1 MSRLYPPIIEGTI
14 PAFGGTTL
22 VVPFS
27 LNRAVTTSEI
37 STVRLKIKTVNGI
50 LKETVTASELLLTG
64 DCYAKFTLNP
74 NNYTVGQFYK
84 VQIAFVKG
92 DARKN
97 QREEVGYYSTVGVV
111 KYTTAPTVTIE
122 GLKFGDI
129 NPHNYYYTGVYTQ
142 AKYDD
147 NGRILGY
154 GDTTEK
160 LYSYRF
166 VISDSTGAIID
177 DTGEILHNSTK
188 DVLSYET
195 SEEYCF
201 AKDIKANESYF
212 ICFIATT
219 VNGMVASSQK
229 YRITQNRSIRP
240 EIDIELIATLD
251 EGSGFIDLTI
261 GECSSELITGTFLLS
276 RCSSRDEESW
286 IEFKRFN
293 LHAVQASTFSI
304 KDCTVE
310 HGEKYKYSIQQYNA
324 NKIYSERIVSN
335 TVLVDFED
343 AFLFDGERQLRIRY
357 NPQVTSFKTTHADQK
372 TDTIGSKHPFIIR
385 NGNMAYKEFPIGG
398 LISYRMD
405 EDNHMFMPQKQL
417 GIEMSSNDLTSE
429 NIIAERVFKLSVLDW
444 LNDGKPKLFRSP
456 SEGNYIVRLMNVSM
470 SPQTALGRMLHSFT
484 ATAYEIATFSPESL
498 ATFKIIDATE
508 SLEEQMQWSSVYLPD
523 LFAEYNMDN
532 KGNVIKPA
540 SPIPVQL
547 NSSQRRAYSV
557 KFTDMP
563 PGSFVYIGDNEN
575 SEQIMIGATGAF
587 MAESEKGFA
596 YIGTDS
602 RFLQQGMCTYGYKAK
617 TITMFNSVNALK
629 LRDVPCRQFIGNTE
643 LANQESILKSLEDER
658 TEVTAVSMVRFFKRP
673 VNYFYIDYTGGDSQK
688 ELEAFLKSPDLVLY
702 SDMDCKVPVEDLTS
716 CDELATYQL
725 RLKRTNKKY
734 VHIMGE
740 QYYVD
745 RNNSMFSPY
754 LDYYIDGKVLARG
767 GRINIYPITLDM
779 YDVKIDGNPINLS
792 ETERY
797 DLSDPESFTDI
808 APGNGLITEIGY
820 SSQIIEY
827 SFEDAKQNPDLNSL
841 MIKYQDSVE
850 KYWATVQN
858 PDATIETVRGAKVT
872 MDNHY
877 LNYLNALKV
886 AIKEYKEAFGVI

>member
-1 MSRLYPPIIEGTI
+1 MSRLYPPMIEGTI
-14 PAFGGTTL
+14 PAFEGTTL

-37 STVRLKIKTVNGI
+37 SNVRLKIKTVNGI
-50 LKETVTASELLLTG
+50 LKETVTAFEILLTG
-64 DCYAKFTLNP
+64 DCFAKFTLNP
-74 NNYTVGQFYK
+74 QNYTVGQYYK

-92 DARKN
+92 DTKKG

-111 KYTTAPTVTIE
+111 KYTTAPTVAIE
-122 GLKFGDI
+122 GLNFGEI

-142 AKYDD
+142 AKYDN
-147 NGRILGY
+147 NGRLLGY

-166 VISDSTGAIID
+166 LITNSTGAIID

-195 SEEYCF
+195 AEEYCF

-212 ICFIATT
+212 ISFIATT
-219 VNGMVASSQK
+219 VNGMVASSPK

-240 EIDIELIATLD
+240 EIDIELVATLD
-251 EGSGFIDLTI
+251 EGSGFIDLTV
-261 GECSSELITGTFLLS
+261 GNCSTELITGTFLIS

-293 LHAVQASTFSI
+293 LHAVQASSFSI

-310 HGEKYKYSIQQYNA
+310 HGEKYRYSIQQYNA

-357 NPQVTSFKTTHADQK
+357 NPQVSSFKTTHADQK
-372 TDTIGSKHPFIIR
+372 TDTIGNQHPFIVR
-385 NGNMAYKEFPIGG
+385 NGNIAYKEFPIGG

-405 EDNHMFMPQKQL
+405 EDNNMFMPKKKL
-417 GIEMSSNDLTSE
+417 GVEVSSNDLTSE
-429 NIIAERVFKLSVLDW
+429 NIIAERIFKLSVLDW

-484 ATAYEIATFSPESL
+484 ATAYEIAAFNPESL
-498 ATFKIIDATE
+498 ATFNIIDARE

-523 LFAEYNMDN
+523 LFKEYNMDS
-532 KGNVIKPA
+532 KGNVIQPA

-547 NSSQRRAYSV
+547 NSPQRRAYSV

-563 PGSFVYIGDNEN
+563 PGSFVYIGDSEHG
-575 SEQIMIGATGAF
+575 EQIMIGATGAF

-629 LRDVPCRQFIGNTE
+629 LKDVPCRQFIGNID
-643 LANQESILKSLEDER
+643 LLNPESLIKSLEDER
-658 TEVTAVSMVRFFKRP
+658 TEVTSISMVRFFKRP
-673 VNYFYIDYTGGDSQK
+673 VNYFYIDYSGEDS
-688 ELEAFLKSPDLVLY
+688 LDALNTFLKSPDITLY
-702 SDMDCKVPVEDLTS
+702 SDMDCKIPIEDPS
-716 CDELATYQL
+716 DCNELVTYQL

-734 VHIMGE
+734 ANIMGE

-745 RNNSMFSPY
+745 RHSAMFSPY
-754 LDYYIDGKVLARG
+754 LDFYVDGKNLAMG
-767 GRINIYPITLDM
+767 GRINIHPITSDM
-779 YDVKIDGNPINLS
+779 YDVKIDGNAINLT
-792 ETERY
+792 EIERY
-797 DLSDPESFTDI
+797 DLSDPEAFMNI
-808 APGNGLITEIGY
+808 VPGNGLITEIGY

-827 SFEDAKQNPDLNSL
+827 SFEDKKQNPTLCAL
-841 MIKYQDSVE
+841 KEEYEGSVRD
-850 KYWATVQN
+850 YWAVVQN
-858 PDATIETVRGAKVT
+858 PDATRNTVIGAKVS
-872 MDNHY
+872 MENSY
-877 LNYLNALKV
+877 LNYLNALRV

>member
-1 MSRLYPPIIEGTI
+1 MSRLYPPIIAGTI

-27 LNRAVTTSEI
+27 LNRTVTISEI
-37 STVRLKIKTVNGI
+37 STVRLKIKTVSGVI
-50 LKETVTASELLLTG
+50 KETVTASELLLTG
-64 DCYAKFTLNP
+64 DCFAKFNLNP
-74 NNYTVGQFYK
+74 NKYTVGQFYK

-92 DARKN
+92 DANKG

-111 KYTTAPTVTIE
+111 KYTTTPTVSIE
-122 GLKFGDI
+122 GLTFGKI
-129 NPHNYYYTGVYTQ
+129 NSHNYYYTGVYSQ
-142 AKYDD
+142 AKYDS
-147 NGRILGY
+147 NGRVISC

-188 DVLSYET
+188 DVLPYET
-195 SEEYCF
+195 TEDYCF
-201 AKDIKANESYF
+201 ARDIKPNESYF
-212 ICFIATT
+212 ISFIATT
-219 VNGMVASSQK
+219 VNGMVASSK
-229 YRITQNRSIRP
+229 RYRITQNRSIRP

-261 GECSSELITGTFLLS
+261 GKCSSELITGTFLLS

-286 IEFKRFN
+286 VEFKRFN

-357 NPQVTSFKTTHADQK
+357 NPQVGSFKTTHADQK
-372 TDTIGSKHPFIIR
+372 TDTIGNQHPFIVR

-405 EDNHMFMPQKQL
+405 EDNHMFMSQKQL
-417 GIEMSSNDLTSE
+417 GIEVSSNDLTSE

-484 ATAYEIATFSPESL
+484 ATAYEVAPFSPESL
-498 ATFKIIDATE
+498 ALFKIIDATE
-508 SLEEQMQWSSVYLPD
+508 SLEEQMQWSSIYLPD
-523 LFAEYNMDN
+523 LFKEYNMDN
-532 KGNVIKPA
+532 KGNLIQLAKPA
-540 SPIPVQL
+540 KVQL
-547 NSSQRRAYSV
+547 NNPQRRAYSV

-563 PGSFVYIGDNEN
+563 PGSFVYIGDNEYC
-575 SEQIMIGATGAF
+575 EQIMIGATGAF
-587 MAESEKGFA
+587 MAESVDGFA

-617 TITMFNSVNALK
+617 TITMFNSVDALD
-629 LRDVPCRQFIGNTE
+629 LRDVPCRQFIGNSD
-643 LANQESILKSLEDER
+643 LSNKDSLFKSLEDDR
-658 TEVTAVSMVRFFKRP
+658 TEVTSISMVRFFKRP
-673 VNYFYIDYTGGDSQK
+673 VNYFYIDYAGGDNQK
-688 ELEAFLKSPDLVLY
+688 ELEDFLKSPELQFFM
-702 SDMDCKVPVEDLTS
+702 DMDCKQPVLDFSL

-725 RLKRTNKKY
+725 RLKRSNRKY
-734 VHIMGE
+734 AHIMGE
-740 QYYVD
+740 QHYVD
-745 RNNSMFSPY
+745 RHEEMFAPY
-754 LDYYIDGKVLARG
+754 LDYYLDGKTLVQQ
-767 GRINIYPITLDM
+767 GRITIIPITMDM
-779 YDVKIDGNPINLS
+779 YDVNIDGNPVSLIEL
-792 ETERY
+792 ERY
-797 DLSDPESFTDI
+797 DLSDPEAFMNV

-827 SFEDAKQNPDLNSL
+827 SFETAKQNPTLAMYKASYL
-841 MIKYQDSVE
+841 SSV
-850 KYWATVQN
+850 KDYWSVVQN
-858 PDATIETVRGAKVT
+858 ETATEVDVRKAKMT
-872 MDNHY
+872 MDNKY
-877 LNYLNALKV
+877 LNYLNELKT
-886 AIKEYKEAFGVI
+886 AIEEYKEAFGVL

>member
-14 PAFGGTTL
+14 PAFGGATL

-27 LNRAVTTSEI
+27 LNRAVASADI
-37 STVRLKIKTVNGI
+37 STVKLKIKTVNGI
-50 LKETVTASELLLTG
+50 LKETVTASEIMLTG
-64 DCYAKFTLNP
+64 DCFAKFILDP
-74 NNYTVGQFYK
+74 NKYTIGQFYK

-92 DARKN
+92 DAKKG

-111 KYTTAPTVTIE
+111 KHTTEPTVSIE
-122 GLKFGDI
+122 GLTFGKI
-129 NPHNYYYTGVYTQ
+129 NPHNYYYTGVYSQ
-142 AKYDD
+142 ARYDD
-147 NGRILGY
+147 KGKLLGY

-188 DVLSYET
+188 DILSYET

-212 ICFIATT
+212 ISFIVTT
-219 VNGMVASSQK
+219 VNGMVASSKK

-240 EIDIELIATLD
+240 EIDIELVATLD

-286 IEFKRFN
+286 VEFKRFN
-293 LHAVQASTFSI
+293 LHAIQANTFSI

-324 NKIYSERIVSN
+324 NKIYSERIISN

-357 NPQVTSFKTTHADQK
+357 NPQVNSFKTTHADQK
-372 TDTIGSKHPFIIR
+372 TDTIGSQHPFIVR

-405 EDNHMFMPQKQL
+405 EDNHMFMSPKKL
-417 GIEMSSNDLTSE
+417 GIDVSSNDLTSE

-484 ATAYEIATFSPESL
+484 ATAYEVAPFNADSL
-498 ATFKIIDATE
+498 AAFKIIDATE

-523 LFAEYNMDN
+523 LFREYNTD
-532 KGNVIKPA
+532 KDGNVIKPA

-547 NSSQRRAYSV
+547 NNSQRRAYSV

-617 TITMFNSVNALK
+617 TITMFNSVNALE

-643 LANQESILKSLEDER
+643 LANRESIFKSLEDER
-658 TEVTAVSMVRFFKRP
+658 TEVTSVSMVRFFRRP
-673 VNYFYIDYTGGDSQK
+673 VNYFYIDYTGADDKK
-688 ELEAFLKSPDLVLY
+688 ELEAFLRSPDLVLY
-702 SDMDCKVPVEDLTS
+702 SDMDCKLPVEVLTD

-754 LDYYIDGKVLARG
+754 LDFYIDGKVLVRG
-767 GRINIYPITLDM
+767 GRINIYPITTDM
-779 YDVKIDGNPINLS
+779 YDVKIDGNAINLT
-792 ETERY
+792 EIERY
-797 DLSDPESFTDI
+797 DLSDPEAFTDI

-820 SSQIIEY
+820 SSQVIEY
-827 SFEDAKQNPDLNSL
+827 SFEDAKQNPELNAL
-841 MIKYQDSVE
+841 MLGYQDSVTN
-850 KYWATVQN
+850 YWKIVQN
-858 PDATIETVRGAKVT
+858 PDATFETVRGAKVT
-872 MDNHY
+872 MENHY

-886 AIKEYKEAFGVI
+886 AIKEYKEAFGVV

>member
-1 MSRLYPPIIEGTI
+1 
-14 PAFGGTTL
+14 
-22 VVPFS
+22 
-27 LNRAVTTSEI
+27 
-37 STVRLKIKTVNGI
+37 
-50 LKETVTASELLLTG
+50 
-64 DCYAKFTLNP
+64 
-74 NNYTVGQFYK
+74 VG
-84 VQIAFVKG
+84 
-92 DARKN
+92 
-97 QREEVGYYSTVGVV
+97 
-111 KYTTAPTVTIE
+111 
-122 GLKFGDI
+122 
-129 NPHNYYYTGVYTQ
+129 
-142 AKYDD
+142 
-147 NGRILGY
+147 
-154 GDTTEK
+154 
-160 LYSYRF
+160 
-166 VISDSTGAIID
+166 
-177 DTGEILHNSTK
+177 
-188 DVLSYET
+188 
-195 SEEYCF
+195 
-201 AKDIKANESYF
+201 
-212 ICFIATT
+212 
-219 VNGMVASSQK
+219 
-229 YRITQNRSIRP
+229 
-240 EIDIELIATLD
+240 
-251 EGSGFIDLTI
+251 
-261 GECSSELITGTFLLS
+261 
-276 RCSSRDEESW
+276 
-286 IEFKRFN
+286 
-293 LHAVQASTFSI
+293 
-304 KDCTVE
+304 
-310 HGEKYKYSIQQYNA
+310 
-324 NKIYSERIVSN
+324 
-335 TVLVDFED
+335 
-343 AFLFDGERQLRIRY
+343 
-357 NPQVTSFKTTHADQK
+357 SFKTNHADQK
-372 TDTIGSKHPFIIR
+372 TDTIGSQHPFIIR

-405 EDNHMFMPQKQL
+405 EDNHMFMSQKKL
-417 GIEMSSNDLTSE
+417 GIEVSSNDLTSE

-532 KGNVIKPA
+532 KGNLIKPA
-540 SPIPVQL
+540 APIPVQL

-563 PGSFVYIGDNEN
+563 PGSFIYIGDSEVA
-575 SEQIMIGATGAF
+575 EQIMIGATGAF

-643 LANQESILKSLEDER
+643 LANKESLLRSLEDER
-658 TEVTAVSMVRFFKRP
+658 TEVTSVSMVRFFKRP
-673 VNYFYIDYTGGDSQK
+673 VNYFYIDYQGGDNPK
-688 ELEAFLKSPDLVLY
+688 ELEEFLKSPDLTLY
-702 SDMDCKVPVEDLTS
+702 SDMDCKLQVEDLKA

-734 VHIMGE
+734 AHIMGE

-745 RNNSMFSPY
+745 KHGSMFAPY

-797 DLSDPESFTDI
+797 DLSDPEAFTDI
-808 APGNGLITEIGY
+808 APGNGLITEVGY

-827 SFEDAKQNPDLNSL
+827 SFEDEKQNPTLHAL
-841 MIKYQDSVE
+841 MEGYEDSVK

-858 PDATIETVRGAKVT
+858 PDATLETVRGAKVA
-872 MDNHY
+872 MENHY